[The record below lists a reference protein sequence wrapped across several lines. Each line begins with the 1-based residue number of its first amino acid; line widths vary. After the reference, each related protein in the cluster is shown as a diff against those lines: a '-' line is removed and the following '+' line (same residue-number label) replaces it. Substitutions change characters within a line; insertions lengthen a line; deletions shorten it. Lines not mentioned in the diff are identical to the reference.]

1 MLAGKELYLAWGAE
15 AIAEGNQTLGGAHQ
29 NFSRRGA
36 EDASHLLELLLGP
49 RHSVVLAYK
58 RNLPRGA
65 LLRQHESG
73 TVGSQPYSAVAVG
86 CYVKYVVAGQR
97 VPVGRVHCVV
107 GHVLAGSHKETI
119 ISGAYPHLSLGV
131 EEECEDRR
139 LAELHLLWYHLSA
152 RCQVSHL
159 FILAVAHL
167 DDAVV
172 ISRPVVTFGGIAERA
187 YVRFSLVQPVEVVL
201 VVFKGHLCKVVRTAY
216 PEDALV

>member
-1 MLAGKELYLAWGAE
+1 MLAGKELHLAWGAE

-58 RNLPRGA
+58 RNLTRSA
-65 LLRQHESG
+65 LLYQHESPSIS
-73 TVGSQPYSAVAVG
+73 SQPYSAVAVG
-86 CYVKYVVAGQR
+86 CYVKYIVAWQR

-107 GHVLAGSHKETI
+107 GHALAGSHKEAI
-119 ISGAYPHLSLGV
+119 VLGAYPHLSLGI

-152 RCQVSHL
+152 RCQIAHL
-159 FILAVAHL
+159 LKSAVAHL

-172 ISRPVVTFGGIAERA
+172 ISRPVVAFGGVAERA
-187 YVRFSLVQPVEVVL
+187 YVRFSLV
-201 VVFKGHLCKVVRTAY
+201 
-216 PEDALV
+216 